1 MSSPRRH
8 VHRITKYDPA
18 DRNEWGH
25 YTGTL
30 DSASDH
36 GPVEAAYLAA
46 VAAFAEADGV
56 RHLTIREPQL
66 GPGFTHFGL
75 EPAVEGHGLA
85 GLFPPDLTGY
95 HDGAR
100 VALPVALE
108 LVRAML
114 RDNGAWC
121 RLESDDGF
129 TVHVGY
135 DQYLFVGTAGPCERA
150 VARIRATGLFPEPM
164 DASPY
169 DHEPDGLDGQRPA
182 DEVFWA
188 RVRWCAATG
197 RAGLLEEKP
206 VGNLSRWHRLTDDGA
221 IEAVRARLAPRAQLA
236 VWPALSPD
244 VAAVLA
250 GLPEEDL
257 IELVW
262 EDAEGR
268 ITSTIADE
276 DDFAALTVRVA
287 GARAAAVL
295 PMCVDE
301 RTPVLTAVLPDPDGV
316 LRARWRTDPAPG
328 DRDWALLK
336 TLGPGRPVTGTV
348 TGTTASGAVLVDI
361 GGFTAAIDDAAAI
374 PVGRRVT
381 AQVLDVDMVR
391 EQVSLSLISVQS
403 DEA

>member
-1 MSSPRRH
+1 MNSPRRH

-18 DRNEWGH
+18 DRNDWGH

-30 DSASDH
+30 DPVSDH

-46 VAAFAEADGV
+46 VAAFAEDDGV

-95 HDGAR
+95 HDGAT
-100 VALPVALE
+100 VTLPVALD

-121 RLESDDGF
+121 RLESEDGF

-135 DQYLFVGTAGPCERA
+135 DQYLYVGTAAPCERA
-150 VARIRATGLFPEPM
+150 VARTRATGLFPEPV

-169 DHEPDGLDGQRPA
+169 DHEPDGPGSSGEQRPA
-182 DEVFWA
+182 DEAFWA
-188 RVRWCAATG
+188 RVRWCVATG
-197 RAGLLEEKP
+197 RAGLLEERP
-206 VGNLSRWHRLTDDGA
+206 VGNVTRWYRLTDDDSV
-221 IEAVRARLAPRAQLA
+221 EAARARLTPRAMLA
-236 VWPALSPD
+236 LWPALSPD

-250 GLPEEDL
+250 GLPEEGL

-262 EDAEGR
+262 EDTEGR

-276 DDFAALTVRVA
+276 DDFAALTARAA

-295 PMCVDE
+295 SMYVDE
-301 RTPVLTAVLPDPDGV
+301 RTPVLTAVLPDPDGI

-328 DRDWALLK
+328 DRQWALLK
-336 TLGPGRPVTGTV
+336 TLAPGQEVTGVV
-348 TGTTASGAVLVDI
+348 TGAALVDI
-361 GGFTAAIDDAAAI
+361 GGFTATLTGAAAI
-374 PVGRRVT
+374 PPGHRIT
-381 AQVLDVDMVR
+381 ARIADVDMVR
-391 EQVSLSLISVQS
+391 EQVFLTVNPPQRP
-403 DEA
+403 DE

>member
-46 VAAFAEADGV
+46 VAAFAEDAGV
-56 RHLTIREPQL
+56 RHLDIREPQL
-66 GPGFTHFGL
+66 APGFTHFGL
-75 EPAVEGHGLA
+75 EPAIEGHGLA

-95 HDGAR
+95 HDGAM
-100 VALPVALE
+100 VVLPVALE

-121 RLESDDGF
+121 CLETDDGF

-135 DQYLFVGTAGPCERA
+135 DQYLYVGTAGPCERA
-150 VARIRATGLFPEPM
+150 VARTRAMGLFPEPV

-169 DHEPDGLDGQRPA
+169 DDDPDEPGEQRPA

-188 RVRWCAATG
+188 RVRWCVAKG
-197 RAGLLEEKP
+197 RAGLLEEMP
-206 VGNLSRWHRLTDDGA
+206 VGNVSRWHRLTDDDA

-236 VWPALSPD
+236 VWPGLSPD

-250 GLPEEDL
+250 GLPDEGR
-257 IELVW
+257 IEFVW
-262 EDAEGR
+262 EDDDGR
-268 ITSTIADE
+268 ITSTVADE
-276 DDFAALTVRVA
+276 EEFAAVAARIA
-287 GARAAAVL
+287 GARAAAAL
-295 PMCVDE
+295 SMYLDE

-336 TLGPGRPVTGTV
+336 TLTPGQEVTGTV
-348 TGTTASGAVLVDI
+348 TGATASGAALVDI
-361 GGFTAAIDDAAAI
+361 GGFTAAITDATI
-374 PVGRRVT
+374 PVGCRVT
-381 AQVLDVDMVR
+381 VQVLDVDMVR
-391 EQVSLSLISVQS
+391 EQVSLTLAPQQP
-403 DEA
+403 DEW